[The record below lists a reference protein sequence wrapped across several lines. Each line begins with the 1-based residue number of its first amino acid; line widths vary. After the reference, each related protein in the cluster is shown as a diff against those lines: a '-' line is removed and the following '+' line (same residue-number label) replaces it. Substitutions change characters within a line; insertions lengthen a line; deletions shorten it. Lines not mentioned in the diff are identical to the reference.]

1 MNSYLDKS
9 NQLKSNQINCYVI
22 KSNAKPTIWK
32 VVRKRRLIMKESD
45 IVEFKS
51 TFINDLNKEIIAF
64 ANTKGGDI
72 YIGINDD
79 GSVCGVENIEETEL
93 KCTGHI
99 RDTIKPDISM

>member
-1 MNSYLDKS
+1 
-9 NQLKSNQINCYVI
+9 
-22 KSNAKPTIWK
+22 
-32 VVRKRRLIMKESD
+32 MKESD

-79 GSVCGVENIEETEL
+79 GSVCGVENIEETEF